1 MVGWGGTSSAMLKN
15 SVGAFGGEE
24 LHTMTETEI
33 APHDHE
39 SALDVPDGPYLGRG
53 TQSYSGS
60 GSGAFGAGG
69 SAYMTSSTGSAT
81 PFNVVQPS
89 LVLRPFIRY

>member
-24 LHTMTETEI
+24 LHTMTEAEL
-33 APHDHE
+33 APHTHTYTA
-39 SALDVPDGPYLGRG
+39 STSNPKSG
-53 TQSYSGS
+53 TGDPAFCGAATENSG
-60 GSGAFGAGG
+60 
-69 SAYMTSSTGSAT
+69 STGSAT